1 MEEFTNI
8 NNFKEINIG
17 LNTEINSKNIKKID
31 KNIKIVT
38 DFFKKISL
46 LINHVEFLFRSK
58 FITKEHYI
66 ENMYLLNEIYNK
78 IINISSLKQKVIDNI
93 FIDIN
98 NSLKNICYNCGNNTL
113 SDVLNIFI
121 KLDDFLKKKDETYVN
136 YFKILNEYF
145 VPLSSVKI
153 DQNIPDFLKEH
164 NINFEEI
171 NIQITKL
178 LNTTKK
184 NTLIEKINGASIILS
199 IDNNT
204 IFYVNG
210 YFKKDA
216 LNMCK
221 IIYNDFKKKIISIEK
236 DIEFIDIPSDF
247 KDRYLEQI
255 SLRDFI
261 LMNKDDIISMIKND
275 YDEFINYKNKSL
287 SVLIKEF
294 IKSNIEKQRKII
306 ILFLIS
312 DQDAQFTAH
321 IIFDLISDK
330 SYLLDSQYLSEVLFQ
345 SLHWKIQQIF
355 KVSFDNFN
363 SNKNKLENISINDVP
378 YESRILTLKIS
389 NHIKN
394 KAMEKLKEINGSK
407 DNSIKAQQWLD
418 GFLKIPF
425 NIYKKEPIINFL
437 KDFQLK
443 IDKYI
448 DTFTL
453 KIFEFNQDDLN
464 TTNKNVH
471 NIIIQIIDEYH
482 CNIYKSENSYM
493 IFIKYLNNI
502 KHTILN
508 EYGLNEGSQYYIKE
522 LPMKFQTNYEIED
535 ILNIDDDI
543 NYDINDKIN
552 DDINNKINDD
562 INNKINHDINILPS
576 KINENKDIIEEC
588 INELNNFKKIKS
600 ELFESNHI
608 NTNNLGLMTN
618 KLVEIENILHSNLLC
633 NSIENNSEI
642 NIEYKKY
649 IFKNI
654 KIFDN
659 FTSEWENFII
669 KKREYM
675 NKVDKILDK
684 CTYGQIGAKKQMKR
698 IIGQWMNGSTKGQ
711 CFGLCGPPGV
721 GKTTLCKNGLA
732 KCLFDEN
739 GQERPFAFLP
749 LGGSTNGSILEGHH
763 YTYMGSTWGK
773 IVDIL
778 METKCLNPI
787 IYIDE
792 LDKISKTEHGKEIVG
807 ILTHITDQSQNKEF
821 YDKYF
826 SSIPIDLSQ
835 VLFIFSYND
844 RDGIDRILRDRIQ
857 EIDIKA
863 LNLKEKLVISQNY
876 VIPEILENVG
886 FSTNEIIFNENILS
900 KIINEYTYE
909 CGVRKLNEILYDI
922 IRDINLKKIMGTWD
936 GDDFPIHINIETM
949 NKTTKD
955 ILSNISKI
963 TIKKIHST
971 PRVGLVNGLYA
982 TGGSALGGI
991 TIIQVMRIYSDKKFF
1006 LEKLTGS
1013 QGDVM
1018 KESMNCAMTLAWNIL
1033 PESIKKDINDSK
1045 EGYGLH
1051 IHCPESST
1059 PKDGPSAGLTITLGI
1074 ISRLTGIPV
1083 KNDVAMTG
1091 EVDLIGNALPI
1102 GGLHSKLMGALEA
1115 DVKTV
1120 LIPYENKNDLELI
1133 LRKEIDDNKFMIQS
1147 YKSSNKLNML
1157 FTDELESVN
1166 PPSPSIIL
1174 SKNEKI
1180 YFRGVM
1186 EIILVNNIYDI
1197 LKYGLVD
1204 NEIIFEQIY

>member
-1 MEEFTNI
+1 MEELI
-8 NNFKEINIG
+8 SVSNFKESKS
-17 LNTEINSKNIKKID
+17 INSKKID
-31 KNIKIVT
+31 KNIKIVA
-38 DFFKKISL
+38 DFLKKISL
-46 LINHVEFLFRSK
+46 LINHIDFLFKNK
-58 FITKEHYI
+58 FIQKEIYI
-66 ENMYLLNEIYNK
+66 ENMYLLNEIYSK
-78 IINISSLKQKVIDNI
+78 TINIMDLKQRVIDNI
-93 FIDIN
+93 FIDIT
-98 NSLKNICYNCGNNTL
+98 NSLINICNNCGNQSI
-113 SDVLNIFI
+113 SDVLNIFLI
-121 KLDDFLKKKDETYVN
+121 IDDFLKKNDDVYKN

-145 VPLSSVKI
+145 IPLSAIKI
-153 DQNIPDFLKEH
+153 DKSI
-164 NINFEEI
+164 NINEFLEDH
-171 NIQITKL
+171 NLNNDSIQITKL
-178 LNTTKK
+178 LNTTKN
-184 NTLIEKINGASIILS
+184 NTLIERINGASIIFL
-199 IDNNT
+199 IDSE
-204 IFYVNG
+204 ILIYING

-216 LNMCK
+216 LNICK
-221 IIYNDFKKKIISIEK
+221 LVYNDFKHKLLNIKNEL
-236 DIEFIDIPSDF
+236 EFIDIPFDF
-247 KDRYLEQI
+247 KETYLEQI

-261 LMNKDDIISMIKND
+261 LMNKDDIIKMIKDD
-275 YDEFINYKNKSL
+275 YDQFINYKSKSL
-287 SVLIKEF
+287 SILIKEF

-355 KVSFDNFN
+355 KVSYDNFMA
-363 SNKNKLENISINDVP
+363 NKNKLENISINDVP
-378 YESRILTLKIS
+378 YDSRIISLKTTD
-389 NHIKN
+389 HIKN

-418 GFLKIPF
+418 GLLKIPF
-425 NIYKKEPIINFL
+425 NIYKKEPIINFF
-437 KDFQLK
+437 KNFQNN

-453 KIFEFNQDDLN
+453 KIFEFNYDELN
-464 TTNKNVH
+464 KTNQTIH
-471 NIIIQIIDEYH
+471 NIIIQVIDEYH
-482 CNIYKSENSYM
+482 SNIYKSENSYM
-493 IFIKYLNNI
+493 LFIKYINTVKEN
-502 KHTILN
+502 ILN
-508 EYGLNEGSQYYIKE
+508 EYDINKYSENSNIVIENSNNEFI
-522 LPMKFQTNYEIED
+522 YEIKD
-535 ILNIDDDI
+535 IRDIDCINIDGLEVNSI
-543 NYDINDKIN
+543 NGIDEINKKVST
-552 DDINNKINDD
+552 NKID
-562 INNKINHDINILPS
+562 NN
-576 KINENKDIIEEC
+576 EEVIEKC
-588 INELNNFKKIKS
+588 MNELNNFKKIKS
-600 ELFESNHI
+600 ELFDSNNI
-608 NTNNLGLMTN
+608 NKNNLGLMTN
-618 KLVEIENILHSNLLC
+618 KLVEIEKILKLNLYNIFEIDTNQV
-633 NSIENNSEI
+633 NSDDKINN
-642 NIEYKKY
+642 EYKKY
-649 IFKNI
+649 IFNNL
-654 KIFDN
+654 KIFEELTREWDN
-659 FTSEWENFII
+659 FIV

-684 CTYGQIGAKKQMKR
+684 CTYGQNDAKKQMKR
-698 IIGQWMNGSTKGQ
+698 IIGQWMNGSSKGQ

-739 GQERPFAFLP
+739 GEERPIGFLP

-826 SSIPIDLSQ
+826 ASIPIDLSQ

-876 VIPEILENVG
+876 VIPEILGNVG
-886 FSTNEIIFNENILS
+886 FSTNEIIFNENILN

-922 IRDINLKKIMGTWD
+922 VRDINLKKIMGTWN
-936 GDDFPIHINIETM
+936 GSDFPINISIETM
-949 NKTTKD
+949 ETTTKD
-955 ILSNISKI
+955 ILSNMSKI
-963 TIKKIHST
+963 TIKKIHNA

-982 TGGSALGGI
+982 TSGSVLGGI
-991 TIIQVMRIYSDKKFF
+991 TIIQVMRVYSDKKFA

-1033 PESIKKDINDSK
+1033 PESIKKDINESK

-1083 KNDVAMTG
+1083 KNDIAMTG
-1091 EVDLIGNALPI
+1091 EVDLIGNALAI

-1115 DVKTV
+1115 GIKTV
-1120 LIPYENKNDLELI
+1120 LIPCKNKNDLELI
-1133 LRKEIDDNKFMIQS
+1133 LRKEIDDNKFMLQS

-1157 FTDELESVN
+1157 LQNEYESLN
-1166 PPSPSIIL
+1166 PPSPSALL

-1180 YFRGVM
+1180 YFRGIM
-1186 EIILVNNIYDI
+1186 EVILVNNIFDI
-1197 LKYGLVD
+1197 LRNGLVE
-1204 NEIIFEQIY
+1204 NEIIFNKDF

>member
-1 MEEFTNI
+1 MEELTNI
-8 NNFKEINIG
+8 NNIKEN
-17 LNTEINSKNIKKID
+17 NSKNIKKID

-38 DFFKKISL
+38 DSFKKISA
-46 LINHVEFLFRSK
+46 LINHIEFLFRSK
-58 FITKEHYI
+58 FINKDHYI

-93 FIDIN
+93 FTDIN
-98 NSLKNICYNCGNNTL
+98 NSLKNICYQCGSNTL
-113 SDVLNIFI
+113 SDVLNIVT
-121 KLDDFLKKKDETYVN
+121 KLDDFLKKKDETYIN
-136 YFKILNEYF
+136 YFKILGEYF
-145 VPLSSVKI
+145 IPLSSVKI
-153 DQNIPDFLKEH
+153 DEKMSIDNFLKDH
-164 NINFEEI
+164 NIQFNEKI
-171 NIQITKL
+171 IHITKL
-178 LNTTKK
+178 LNSTKK
-184 NTLIEKINGASIILS
+184 NTLIEKINGASIIFF
-199 IDNNT
+199 IDNKT

-221 IIYNDFKKKIISIEK
+221 IIYNDFKKKLISIEK
-236 DIEFIDIPSDF
+236 EIEFIDIPSDF
-247 KDRYLEQI
+247 KESYLEQI

-261 LMNKDDIISMIKND
+261 LMSKDDIISMIKND

-287 SVLIKEF
+287 SILIKEF

-330 SYLLDSQYLSEVLFQ
+330 SYLLDSQYLSDVLFQ

-355 KVSFDNFN
+355 KVSYDNFN
-363 SNKNKLENISINDVP
+363 SNKDKLENISINDVP
-378 YESRILTLKIS
+378 YESRILTLKINS
-389 NHIKN
+389 HIKN

-453 KIFEFNQDDLN
+453 KIFEFNFDELN
-464 TTNKNVH
+464 GTNMAVH

-493 IFIKYLNNI
+493 NFIKYLNFI
-502 KHTILN
+502 KNNILN
-508 EYGLNEGSQYYIKE
+508 EYGLSEYEVNESYIKNLPNNE
-522 LPMKFQTNYEIED
+522 LNHEVFDILDIDEDTGNNILDDKIED
-535 ILNIDDDI
+535 
-543 NYDINDKIN
+543 
-552 DDINNKINDD
+552 
-562 INNKINHDINILPS
+562 
-576 KINENKDIIEEC
+576 NKDIIEGC
-588 INELNNFKKIKS
+588 INELNNFKKIKK

-608 NTNNLGLMTN
+608 NKNNLGLMTD
-618 KLVEIENILHSNLLC
+618 KLVQIENILYTNLLS
-633 NSIENNSEI
+633 NSKENDDGINDGI

-649 IFKNI
+649 ILQNI
-654 KIFDN
+654 KMFDD
-659 FTSEWENFII
+659 FTNEWENFII

-739 GQERPFAFLP
+739 GEERPFAFLP

-876 VIPEILENVG
+876 VIPEILGNVG

-922 IRDINLKKIMGTWD
+922 VRDINLKKIMGTWD
-936 GDDFPIHINIETM
+936 GGDFPIHINIDTM

-963 TIKKIHST
+963 TIKKIHQT
-971 PRVGLVNGLYA
+971 PRIGLVNGLYA
-982 TGGSALGGI
+982 TSGSSLGGI
-991 TIIQVMRIYSDKKFF
+991 TVIQVMRIYSDKKFS

-1013 QGDVM
+1013 QGTVM
-1018 KESMNCAMTLAWNIL
+1018 QESMNCAMTLAWNIL
-1033 PESIKKDINDSK
+1033 PESIKIGIEESK
-1045 EGYGLH
+1045 QGYGLH
-1051 IHCPESST
+1051 VHCPESST
-1059 PKDGPSAGLTITLGI
+1059 PKDGPSAGLAITLGI
-1074 ISRLTGIPV
+1074 ISQLTGIPV

-1091 EVDLIGNALPI
+1091 EVDLIGNALAI

-1115 DVKTV
+1115 GIKIV

-1157 FTDELESVN
+1157 LQNEYDLESLN
-1166 PPSPSIIL
+1166 PPSPSGLL

-1197 LKYGLVD
+1197 LRNGLVEND
-1204 NEIIFEQIY
+1204 LIFIQIS

>member
-1 MEEFTNI
+1 MEESI
-8 NNFKEINIG
+8 SISNFKESKS
-17 LNTEINSKNIKKID
+17 INSKKID
-31 KNIKIVT
+31 KNIKMVS
-38 DFFKKISL
+38 DFLKKISS
-46 LINHVEFLFRSK
+46 LINHIDFLFKNK
-58 FITKEHYI
+58 FIQKEIYI

-78 IINISSLKQKVIDNI
+78 IININKLKQKVIDNI

-98 NSLKNICYNCGNNTL
+98 NSLINICNNCGNNTI
-113 SDVLNIFI
+113 SDVLNIFLI
-121 KLDDFLKKKDETYVN
+121 VDDFIKKKNDIYKN

-145 VPLSSVKI
+145 IPLSMIKI
-153 DQNIPDFLKEH
+153 DKNVNINNFLKE
-164 NINFEEI
+164 NNLNNNNDDNNDDNNNDNNQNNSIKI
-171 NIQITKL
+171 IKL
-178 LNTTKK
+178 LNITKN
-184 NTLIEKINGASIILS
+184 NTLIERINGASIIFL
-199 IDNNT
+199 INNEMLLC
-204 IFYVNG
+204 ING
-210 YFKKDA
+210 YFKKDS

-221 IIYNDFKKKIISIEK
+221 FIYNDFKNKLLSIKNEL
-236 DIEFIDIPSDF
+236 ELIDIPFDF
-247 KDRYLEQI
+247 KETYLEQI

-261 LMNKDDIISMIKND
+261 LMNKDDIITMIKND
-275 YDEFINYKNKSL
+275 YLEFINYKNKSL
-287 SVLIKEF
+287 SILIKEF

-355 KVSFDNFN
+355 KVSYDNFM
-363 SNKNKLENISINDVP
+363 SNKNKLDNISINDIP
-378 YESRILTLKIS
+378 YDSRILSLKTTE
-389 NHIKN
+389 HIKN

-418 GFLKIPF
+418 GLLKIPF
-425 NIYKKEPIINFL
+425 NIYKKEPIINFF
-437 KDFQLK
+437 KDFQNN

-453 KIFEFNQDDLN
+453 KIFEFKYEELN
-464 TTNKNVH
+464 TINKNVY

-482 CNIYKSENSYM
+482 SNIYKSEHSYM
-493 IFIKYLNNI
+493 LFIKYINTVKDN
-502 KHTILN
+502 ILN
-508 EYGLNEGSQYYIKE
+508 EYNINKHIEKGEFIYKIENLLNTNEIIKISE
-522 LPMKFQTNYEIED
+522 NISNIK
-535 ILNIDDDI
+535 IDD
-543 NYDINDKIN
+543 
-552 DDINNKINDD
+552 NKIDD
-562 INNKINHDINILPS
+562 NK
-576 KINENKDIIEEC
+576 EVIEKC
-588 INELNNFKKIKS
+588 MNELNNFKKIKS
-600 ELFESNHI
+600 ELFDSNNI
-608 NTNNLGLMTN
+608 NKNNLGLMTN
-618 KLVEIENILHSNLLC
+618 KLVEIENILQSNLF
-633 NSIENNSEI
+633 NNIENVHNNKLLKYSNYEI
-642 NIEYKKY
+642 NNDETNNETNNDETNNDETNNEYKKY
-649 IFKNI
+649 IFKNL
-654 KIFDN
+654 KIFEDL
-659 FTSEWENFII
+659 SREWDNFII

-684 CTYGQIGAKKQMKR
+684 CTYGQNDAKKQMKR
-698 IIGQWMNGSTKGQ
+698 IIGQWMNGSSKGQ

-739 GQERPFAFLP
+739 GEERPFAFLP

-826 SSIPIDLSQ
+826 ASIPFDLSQ

-876 VIPEILENVG
+876 VIPEILSNVG
-886 FSTNEIIFNENILS
+886 FSTNEIIFNDNILN

-922 IRDINLKKIMGTWD
+922 VRDINLKKIMGIWD
-936 GDDFPIHINIETM
+936 GGDFPINISIETM
-949 NKTTKD
+949 KTTTND
-955 ILSNISKI
+955 ILENMSKI
-963 TIKKIHST
+963 TIKKIHKSS
-971 PRVGLVNGLYA
+971 RIGLVNGLYA
-982 TGGSALGGI
+982 TSGSALGGI
-991 TIIQVMRIYSDKKFF
+991 TIIQVMRIYSDKKFA

-1013 QGDVM
+1013 QGNVM
-1018 KESMNCAMTLAWNIL
+1018 QESMNCAMTLAWNIL
-1033 PESIKKDINDSK
+1033 PNEIKKDINESK

-1059 PKDGPSAGLTITLGI
+1059 PKDGPSAGLAITLGI
-1074 ISRLTGIPV
+1074 ISRLIGIPI

-1115 DVKTV
+1115 DIKIV
-1120 LIPYENKNDLELI
+1120 LVPYENRNDLELI
-1133 LRKEIDDNKFMIQS
+1133 LKKESNENNSSILQEYGNKDN
-1147 YKSSNKLNML
+1147 
-1157 FTDELESVN
+1157 
-1166 PPSPSIIL
+1166 
-1174 SKNEKI
+1174 NENENQKI
-1180 YFRGVM
+1180 YFRGTM
-1186 EIILVNNIYDI
+1186 EIILVRNIFDI
-1197 LKYGLVD
+1197 LKNGLINND
-1204 NEIIFEQIY
+1204 IIFNTDF